1 MTGAPMRRRE
11 FLTLLGGAAVAW
23 PVVVLAQQGEQRRIG
38 VVIGFTENDPEG
50 QAQLSTFRQELQRL
64 GWTEGQNIRIDYRYP
79 TDQPERIRALGAE
92 LLGLTPD
99 LIVSMHNLV
108 TVILRSEIRTV
119 PLVFV
124 GASDPVGGGI
134 VTNIARP
141 TGNVTGFANFEL
153 SMGGKWLEA
162 LKEVAPG
169 VERVGFILHP
179 ETAPHAGFLN
189 SAEIAASVLH
199 VNLAGIAVHSADD
212 IERGIAAFAVKSNG
226 GLIVAPHAVTF
237 LHRDLIV
244 QLAARYRLPAI
255 YPFSFFAKA
264 GGLISYG
271 NNLLEQVRAG
281 AIYVDRILRG
291 AKPSDLPV
299 QYPTK
304 FELVVNVKA
313 AKAIGLTIPETF
325 LVRAD
330 EVIE

>member
-1 MTGAPMRRRE
+1 MQRRS
-11 FLTLLGGAAVAW
+11 FLTILGGAAAAW
-23 PVVVLAQQGEQRRIG
+23 PLAARAQQREQRRIG

-92 LLGLTPD
+92 LLGLAPD

-199 VNLAGIAVHSADD
+199 VKLARLAVHSADD
-212 IERGIAAFAVKSNG
+212 IERGIAAFAVNSNG

-244 QLAARYRLPAI
+244 HLAARYRLPAI

-291 AKPSDLPV
+291 AQPSDLPV